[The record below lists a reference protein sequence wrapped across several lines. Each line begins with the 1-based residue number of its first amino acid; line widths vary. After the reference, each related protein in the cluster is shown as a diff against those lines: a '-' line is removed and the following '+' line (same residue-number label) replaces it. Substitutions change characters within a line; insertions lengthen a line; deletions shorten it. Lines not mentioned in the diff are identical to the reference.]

1 MKNTKKDEKILAA
14 KMTAAALLVLAL
26 CFYWVTHD
34 FGI

>member
-1 MKNTKKDEKILAA
+1 MKITKKDEKILAV
-14 KMTAAALLVLAL
+14 KITAATLLVLAL